1 MLKIPNL
8 GTNVERA
15 ATTYWPASG
24 WNRLESS
31 DILRNSL
38 PSDRHGCRAGF
49 ELPIT
54 MIELYYDLNP
64 FLNLPRLILLFRA
77 NQHVSNALW
86 LASDLRPCTSQTPL
100 SHRCILSTRPRV
112 EPQKTFSSQLDRHS
126 CTYEAHY
133 IALFSGHRYEL
144 QLLAWPLEENQTVI
158 AYPRFLGCFKLRRCF
173 FGHEAL
179 RGD

>member
-15 ATTYWPASG
+15 ATTCWPASG

-64 FLNLPRLILLFRA
+64 FLNPPETDIIVQGKSACFECVKGCSISGSDPLMASRAPLTLPNWEGSLFRYVHRIYTGTGY
-77 NQHVSNALW
+77 NMNFLEGTHLHSPRNSNIRQRA
-86 LASDLRPCTSQTPL
+86 PKVP
-100 SHRCILSTRPRV
+100 
-112 EPQKTFSSQLDRHS
+112 HS
-126 CTYEAHY
+126 
-133 IALFSGHRYEL
+133 L
-144 QLLAWPLEENQTVI
+144 
-158 AYPRFLGCFKLRRCF
+158 
-173 FGHEAL
+173 
-179 RGD
+179 